1 MCACAYAYAYKT
13 YEYVWPAWYMLL
25 YWTCVTFVSEG
36 QCGSTFLPLETNK
49 HSSLWAASS
58 ATHFSSTP
66 KAKVSE
72 KIHGKFRRL
81 SSSPPTRIFRNGWT
95 CVTQISEWWWKF
107 RKSNHP
113 TNKETRYDQPQF
125 NQAKHFL
132 KGKISPL
139 ENDNQPAPSTQPIL
153 RFLRKKSPVW
163 QLTPWILLDHH
174 SWLRMGMCPGP
185 TFRLF
190 TCHGGVGHG
199 FSDAPRRNGSAKG
212 GENWKVG
219 RVMEM
224 VDRT

>member
-95 CVTQISEWWWKF
+95 CVTQISEWWWWKF
-107 RKSNHP
+107 RKLNHP

-125 NQAKHFL
+125 NQANHFL

-139 ENDNQPAPSTQPIL
+139 ENDKQPAPSTQPIL
-153 RFLRKKSPVW
+153 RFLRKNLGFCWTTTHDSGW
-163 QLTPWILLDHH
+163 ACALDRPSDFSRATVELAMDFPMH
-174 SWLRMGMCPGP
+174 LGETVARKGVK
-185 TFRLF
+185 TERL
-190 TCHGGVGHG
+190 GGWW
-199 FSDAPRRNGSAKG
+199 R
-212 GENWKVG
+212 W
-219 RVMEM
+219 
-224 VDRT
+224 